1 MSKCNRC
8 GHMCHC
14 GFDKD
19 EHKAVSGC
27 SCNGCNCGVIV
38 DGTNGGG
45 GVVIDDTNECE
56 TCQ

>member
-1 MSKCNRC
+1 
-8 GHMCHC
+8 MCHC
-14 GFDKD
+14 GLDKD

-27 SCNGCNCGVIV
+27 SCNGCNCGVIIE
-38 DGTNGGG
+38 DTNGGG